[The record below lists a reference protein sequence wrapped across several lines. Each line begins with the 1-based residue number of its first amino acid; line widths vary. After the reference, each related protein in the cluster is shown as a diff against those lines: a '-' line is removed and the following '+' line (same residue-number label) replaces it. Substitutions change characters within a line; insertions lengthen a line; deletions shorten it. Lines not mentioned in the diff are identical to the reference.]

1 MMNIKLLL
9 ISTKMIITLSAR
21 PPSSFD
27 ISVAPTL
34 PIHTECSGS
43 LVIETKPGKQI
54 RASSSRKNTSLNV
67 RSAHIDGC
75 GCYYLYKRPGFRSS
89 SRLIHPAMRVVN
101 EKYISFRVHSIE
113 KVPCEQERY
122 WFIYKA
128 WAGALK
134 NNSQV
139 ILQKEKKKEEEI
151 FEINLTYAWDSV
163 VLIEGLLKSICQ
175 KSSDLSCTIVY
186 PVK

>member
-1 MMNIKLLL
+1 MTNIKLLL

-21 PPSSFD
+21 PPSLSSFD

-122 WFIYKA
+122 WTIYTA

-151 FEINLTYAWDSV
+151 FEINLTNAWDSV
-163 VLIEGLLKSICQ
+163 VLIEGLLKSIC
-175 KSSDLSCTIVY
+175 
-186 PVK
+186 